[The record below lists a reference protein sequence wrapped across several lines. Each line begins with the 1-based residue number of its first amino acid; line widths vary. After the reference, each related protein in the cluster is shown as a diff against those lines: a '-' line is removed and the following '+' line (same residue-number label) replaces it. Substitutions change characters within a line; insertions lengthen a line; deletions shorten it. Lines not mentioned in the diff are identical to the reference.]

1 MSNQKIH
8 CLVMAG
14 GKGTRLWPESTASKP
29 KQYMKLFG
37 DRSLIEETLC
47 RFDGF
52 IEPSNRYIVTID
64 EQKDLCLKLCENKF
78 NPKGLILEPSG
89 RNTAPCILLALA
101 QMTNLGASDNDIV
114 TIMASDHVILNVKGF
129 QKTVKYA
136 ALVAE
141 QSKNIVTIGINAT
154 FPHTGYG
161 YIHRGE
167 SLHKEN
173 DQTAFKV
180 NAFREKPN
188 AETARGYIQSGEYFW
203 NAGMFVSTI
212 GVLLSEFEKHDPSLF
227 AFYKKFKDNLN
238 DKMKLAEIYNQT
250 NQNSLDYAVMEKS
263 SKVSVVPATFD
274 WNDIG
279 SWDALE
285 SIATKTDGNFIISS
299 KYDDKKTYL
308 KESSGNI
315 IYCPDQF
322 VAVSGV
328 NDLIIV
334 SNEKSL
340 MIIPKK
346 DSQKVKEIYQY
357 LKDNKH
363 LDLL

>member
-1 MSNQKIH
+1 MSKQNIY

-14 GKGTRLWPESTASKP
+14 GKGTRLWPESTAQKP

-37 DRSLIEETLC
+37 DRSLIEETLS
-47 RFDGF
+47 RFDNF
-52 IEPSNRYIVTID
+52 INPSNRYIVTIE
-64 EQKDLCLKLCENKF
+64 EQKDLCEKLCADKYH
-78 NPKGLILEPSG
+78 PQGLILEPSG

-101 QMTNLGASDNDIV
+101 QMVKSGAGKNDV
-114 TIMASDHVILNVKGF
+114 VAIMASDHVILNVKGF
-129 QKTVKYA
+129 QKTIQYA
-136 ALVAE
+136 AKVAE
-141 QSKNIVTIGINAT
+141 ELKNIVTIGINAT

-161 YIHRGE
+161 YIHRGS
-167 SLHKEN
+167 SLHKEG
-173 DQTAFKV
+173 DQSAYKV
-180 NAFREKPN
+180 NAFKEKPN
-188 AETARGYIQSGEYFW
+188 AETAKSYIQSGEYFW
-203 NAGMFVSTI
+203 NAGMFVSPI
-212 GVLLSEFEKHDPSLF
+212 GILLEEFEKHDPTLF
-227 AFYKKFKDNLN
+227 AFYQKFLDNLG
-238 DKMKLAEIYNQT
+238 DKKKLAEIYNQT

-263 SKVSVVPATFD
+263 SKVTVIPAAFD

-285 SIATKTDGNFIISS
+285 SIAKKTEGNFVISS
-299 KYDDKKTYL
+299 KYDEKKTFL
-308 KESSGNI
+308 KDSSGNI

-322 VAVSGV
+322 VAISGV

-357 LKDNKH
+357 LKDSKYQ
-363 LDLL
+363 DLL

>member
-1 MSNQKIH
+1 MSNQSIH

-14 GKGTRLWPESTASKP
+14 GKGTRLWPESTAKKP

-37 DRSLIEETLC
+37 DKSLIEETLC

-52 IEPSNRYIVTID
+52 IEPKNRYIVTIE
-64 EQKDLCLKLCENKF
+64 EQKDLCNSLCNNKF
-78 NPKGLILEPSG
+78 NPQGLILEPSG

-101 QMTNLGASDNDIV
+101 QMTNLGASDNDVV

-136 ALVAE
+136 AKVAQE
-141 QSKNIVTIGINAT
+141 LKNIVTIGINAS

-161 YIHRGE
+161 YIHRGSSQHNE
-167 SLHKEN
+167 A
-173 DQTAFKV
+173 DQTAYKV
-180 NAFREKPN
+180 NSFKEKPN
-188 AETARGYIQSGEYFW
+188 FETAKTYIQSGEYFW

-212 GVLLSEFEKHDPSLF
+212 GVLLHEFEKHDPALF
-227 AFYKKFKDNLN
+227 SFYKKFKDNLK
-238 DKMKLAEIYNQT
+238 DKSKLAEIYNQT
-250 NQNSLDYAVMEKS
+250 SQNSLDYAVMEKS
-263 SKVSVVPATFD
+263 AKVTVVPASFD

-285 SIATKTDGNFIISS
+285 SIAKKTDDNFIISA
-299 KYDDKKTYL
+299 KYDEKKTYL
-308 KESSGNI
+308 KDSSGNI

-322 VAVSGV
+322 IAVSGV
-328 NDLIIV
+328 KDMIIV

-357 LKDNKH
+357 LKDNKFT
-363 LDLL
+363 DLL